1 MYIFNSKFIAK
12 AAEAKKAAAEKKK
25 ADAAAAKKSAPAPVE
40 KKEAPAPA
48 PAPKPEPAPEPA
60 PAPKPEPV
68 VEAKKEE
75 GEISFCEWVCP
86 RYLYYVLYLT
96 HSTINKQLLH
106 HLRHQFQP
114 QQLLNQQR
122 PHLDL
127 LRE

>member
-1 MYIFNSKFIAK
+1 MIESSTVNRNDETAVCILHMCLFNSNFIAK

-75 GEISFCEWVCP
+75 GEIGFCVLYH
-86 RYLYYVLYLT
+86 RYLHYKSYLT
-96 HSTINKQLLH
+96 HSPLSI
-106 HLRHQFQP
+106 
-114 QQLLNQQR
+114 
-122 PHLDL
+122 
-127 LRE
+127 

>member
-1 MYIFNSKFIAK
+1 MILNFIAK
-12 AAEAKKAAAEKKK
+12 AAEAKKAE
-25 ADAAAAKKSAPAPVE
+25 AAAKKEVPAPVE

-60 PAPKPEPV
+60 PAPAPKPEPV

-75 GEISFCEWVCP
+75 GEKILCMSVSWVSLLCVVSHAF
-86 RYLYYVLYLT
+86 YFL
-96 HSTINKQLLH
+96 TINKQLLH

-127 LRE
+127 LRA